1 MRKLCMCNK
10 RHEELCWLVA
20 CKLLGTALPSRR
32 DALRAARRGSGG
44 AQLRGAIGDSVLF
57 HVLQR
62 VGGRDWLGA
71 AQDTPR

>member
-32 DALRAARRGSGG
+32 DALRAATRQQRCTS
-44 AQLRGAIGDSVLF
+44 SVE
-57 HVLQR
+57 
-62 VGGRDWLGA
+62 
-71 AQDTPR
+71 P

>member
-32 DALRAARRGSGG
+32 DALPYSYELRVWPRCRLPVDLPDGRRRGR
-44 AQLRGAIGDSVLF
+44 APMD
-57 HVLQR
+57 
-62 VGGRDWLGA
+62 LGC
-71 AQDTPR
+71 DN